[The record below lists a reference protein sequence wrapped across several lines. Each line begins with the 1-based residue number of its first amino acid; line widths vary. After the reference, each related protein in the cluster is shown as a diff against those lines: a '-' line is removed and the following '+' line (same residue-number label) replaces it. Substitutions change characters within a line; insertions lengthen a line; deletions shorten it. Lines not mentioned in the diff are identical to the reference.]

1 MNRRL
6 SRYRK
11 QENLAAPEYTLN
23 QEKRK
28 RKKIPKWVRNLFAG
42 VIIAGV
48 VLYAPPLIMRP
59 VSTEPVVVLEM
70 DTVAIRA
77 ANEYLKDHPDD
88 DFDGDGLAN
97 AKEQQAGSDPYRVD
111 TDGDGIMDSSELS
124 LTNTS
129 PIIYNNTLL
138 EITKQQ
144 MEAADKSVRSPF
156 KINNV
161 VLWPD
166 NLESRAHGAVVKT
179 LAGYRFCNFQG
190 WVQFPE
196 GSYVYAVEDG
206 IHKELRRSPEGAVY
220 IPKAETGIAV
230 EAYER
235 PLEMI
240 YQFSCCGRPLYISN
254 AVCGE
259 ILRFL
264 LPEKGPALFTCRK
277 MATADLDPDTSRG
290 KEISVHTTSTQMDDS
305 RFGRNHILLTDLA
318 QVRRSIEENRPVI
331 SSLFSPTRGEA
342 IVLIYGYTSQGDLL
356 AADPETGEG
365 LGKIHIEE
373 RASRLYDKEGKIL
386 QYEWFLFDGLG
397 FSSYSKD
404 RISFLMESPSVNP

>member
-11 QENLAAPEYTLN
+11 QKNLTAPEYTLN
-23 QEKRK
+23 QEKKK
-28 RKKIPKWVRNLFAG
+28 RKKFPKWFRNLIAG
-42 VIIAGV
+42 VIIVGV
-48 VLYAPPLIMRP
+48 VLYAPPLFMRP
-59 VSTEPVVVLEM
+59 VSTEPAIQLET
-70 DTVAIRA
+70 DAAAIRA
-77 ANEYLKDHPDD
+77 ANEYLKNHPDD

-124 LTNTS
+124 LTDTS
-129 PIIYNNTLL
+129 PVIYNDTLL
-138 EITKQQ
+138 EITEQQ
-144 MEAADKSVRSPF
+144 MKEADKSVRSPF

-190 WVQFPE
+190 WAQFPE
-196 GSYVYAVEDG
+196 GSYAYAVEDG
-206 IHKELRRSPEGAVY
+206 IHKELRRNSEGVVY
-220 IPKAETGIAV
+220 IPKAESGIAV
-230 EAYER
+230 EVYER
-235 PLEMI
+235 PLEII
-240 YQFSCCGRPLYISN
+240 YQFSCCDRSLYISN
-254 AVCGE
+254 DVCGE
-259 ILRFL
+259 ILWFL

-277 MATADLDPDTSRG
+277 MATVDLDPDTSLGR
-290 KEISVHTTSTQMDDS
+290 EASIRTVSTQMDDS

-318 QVRRSIEENRPVI
+318 QVRKSIEENRPVL

-342 IVLIYGYTSQGDLL
+342 VVLIYGYTSEGDLL
-356 AADPETGEG
+356 AADSETGEE
-365 LGKIHIEE
+365 LGTIRIEE
-373 RASRLYDKEGKIL
+373 RASRIYDREGKIL

-404 RISFLMESPSVNP
+404 RISFSVESSP

>member
-11 QENLAAPEYTLN
+11 QKNLTAPEYTLN
-23 QEKRK
+23 QEKKK
-28 RKKIPKWVRNLFAG
+28 RKKFPKWLRNLIAG
-42 VIIAGV
+42 VIIVGV
-48 VLYAPPLIMRP
+48 VLYAPPLFMRP
-59 VSTEPVVVLEM
+59 VSMEPAIQLEM
-70 DTVAIRA
+70 DAAAIRA

-124 LTNTS
+124 LTDTS
-129 PIIYNNTLL
+129 PVIYNDTLL
-138 EITKQQ
+138 EITEQQ
-144 MEAADKSVRSPF
+144 MKEADKSVRSPF

-166 NLESRAHGAVVKT
+166 NLESRVHGAVVKT

-190 WVQFPE
+190 WAQFPE

-206 IHKELRRSPEGAVY
+206 IHKELRRNSEGAVY
-220 IPKAETGIAV
+220 IPKAESGIAV
-230 EAYER
+230 EVYER
-235 PLEMI
+235 PLEII
-240 YQFSCCGRPLYISN
+240 YQFSCCGRSMYISN
-254 AVCGE
+254 DVCGE
-259 ILRFL
+259 ILWFL

-277 MATADLDPDTSRG
+277 MTTVDLDPDTSLGR
-290 KEISVHTTSTQMDDS
+290 EASTRTVSTQMDDS

-318 QVRRSIEENRPVI
+318 QIRKSIEENRPVLT
-331 SSLFSPTRGEA
+331 SLFSPTRGEA
-342 IVLIYGYTSQGDLL
+342 VVLIYGYTSEGDLL
-356 AADPETGEG
+356 AADPETSEE
-365 LGKIHIEE
+365 LGTIRIEE

-404 RISFLMESPSVNP
+404 RISFSVESSP

>member
-11 QENLAAPEYTLN
+11 QENMTAPEYTLN

-28 RKKIPKWVRNLFAG
+28 RKRIPKWVRNLFASVIIIG
-42 VIIAGV
+42 VI
-48 VLYAPPLIMRP
+48 LYAPPLFMRP
-59 VSTEPVVVLEM
+59 VSTEPAILLEA
-70 DTVAIRA
+70 DTAAIRT
-77 ANEYLKDHPDD
+77 ANEYLKDHPND
-88 DFDGDGLAN
+88 DFDGDGLTN
-97 AKEQQAGSDPYRVD
+97 AKEQQAGSDPYQVD
-111 TDGDGIMDSSELS
+111 TDGDGIMDSSELT
-124 LTNTS
+124 LTDTS
-129 PIIYNNTLL
+129 PVIYNSTLL

-144 MEAADKSVRSPF
+144 MEAADKSVCSPF

-179 LAGYRFCNFQG
+179 LVGYRFCNFQG
-190 WVQFPE
+190 WAQFPD
-196 GSYVYAVEDG
+196 GSYVYAIEEG
-206 IHKELRRSPEGAVY
+206 IHKELRRNSEGAVY
-220 IPKAETGIAV
+220 IPKSETGIAV
-230 EAYER
+230 EVYER

-264 LPEKGPALFTCRK
+264 LPEKGPALFACRK

-290 KEISVHTTSTQMDDS
+290 RETSIHTASTKMDDS
-305 RFGRNHILLTDLA
+305 RFGRNQILLTDLA
-318 QVRRSIEENRPVI
+318 RVRKNIEEDIPVMT
-331 SSLFSPTRGEA
+331 SLFSPIRGEA
-342 IVLIYGYTSQGDLL
+342 VVLIYGYTSQGDLL
-356 AADPETGEG
+356 AADPETGEE
-365 LGKIHIEE
+365 LGTLHIEE

-386 QYEWFLFDGLG
+386 QCEWFLFDGLG
-397 FSSYSKD
+397 FNSYNKD
-404 RISFLMESPSVNP
+404 RISFQ